1 MTTVILKPHKEES
14 LKRFHPWVF
23 SGAIARVVLDASHK
37 GDAPVEGE
45 LVCVRA
51 STCNVLGVGHWQV
64 GSIAVRMLT
73 FGVETLPAD
82 FWSERI
88 RAAYRV
94 RQTLGLADVPRDDV
108 RCTKEN
114 NTFRLVH
121 GEGDFLPGLI
131 VDVYADTAVIQ
142 AHSVGMHLCRQEIAA
157 AVVEVVPQV
166 QNVYYKSDDTLP
178 FKAPIE
184 GEKTG
189 WLVETSLKDKSRS
202 DEFWSIENGL
212 AFRID
217 WLRGQKTGF
226 FIDQRENRALV
237 ERYAAGKEVLNMFC
251 YTGGFSLYA
260 LRGGAKHV
268 DSVDVSRK
276 AIDIVEANVQRNFPN
291 CTNHRAITADAFE
304 FLNGKINDQ
313 MVNDQMVNGND
324 QMVNDQMVN
333 DQMVN
338 DQMVND
344 YDLIILDPPAF
355 AKHRDAVKN
364 ALRGYQRINAKA
376 IEMIRPGGIL
386 FTFSCSQ
393 AVDKEAFRLAVFS
406 AAAQVGRKVR
416 ILHQLHQPQ
425 DHPIN
430 IYHPEGEYL
439 KGLVLY
445 VE

>member
-1 MTTVILKPHKEES
+1 MTSVILKPHKEES

-23 SGAIARVVLDASHK
+23 SGAIARVELDAKHQS
-37 GDAPVEGE
+37 DAPEEGE
-45 LVCVRA
+45 IVAVY
-51 STCNVLGVGHWQV
+51 SDSKEPLGVGHWQI
-64 GSIAVRMLT
+64 GSIAVRILA
-73 FGVETLPAD
+73 FGVEELPKD
-82 FWSERI
+82 FWVERI
-88 RAAYRV
+88 RAAYKV
-94 RQTLGLADVPRDDV
+94 RQTLGLANVQG
-108 RCTKEN
+108 TKEN

-131 VDVYADTAVIQ
+131 VDVYAETAVIQ
-142 AHSVGMHLCRQEIAA
+142 AHSVGMHVHRKEIAEA
-157 AVVEVVPQV
+157 ILATVPQV
-166 QNVYYKSDDTLP
+166 KNIYYKSDDTLP
-178 FKAPIE
+178 FKADISEPKVGYLIQNSKFKIQNCE
-184 GEKTG
+184 
-189 WLVETSLKDKSRS
+189 
-202 DEFWSIENGL
+202 EFWSMENGL
-212 AFRID
+212 SFRID

-237 ERYAAGKEVLNMFC
+237 ERYAKDKDVLNMFC

-260 LRGGAKHV
+260 LRGGAKTV
-268 DSVDVSRK
+268 DSVDVSQK
-276 AIDIVEANVQRNFPN
+276 AIELVNINVAKNFPKA
-291 CTNHRAITADAFE
+291 TNHTAVAADAFE
-304 FLNGKINDQ
+304 YLSKQKSEGRTF
-313 MVNDQMVNGND
+313 
-324 QMVNDQMVN
+324 
-333 DQMVN
+333 
-338 DQMVND
+338 
-344 YDLIILDPPAF
+344 DLIILDPPAF

>member
-1 MTTVILKPHKEES
+1 MTTIYLKPHKEES

-23 SGAIARVVLDASHK
+23 SGAISRVVLDAEHK
-37 GDAPVEGE
+37 AAAPEEGE
-45 LVCVRA
+45 LVCVRSA
-51 STCNVLGVGHWQV
+51 ANEVLGVGHWQV
-64 GSIAVRMLT
+64 GSIAVRILA
-73 FGVETLPAD
+73 FGEEQLPEG
-82 FWSERI
+82 FWNERI
-88 RAAYRV
+88 CAAYKV
-94 RQTLGLADVPRDDV
+94 REAIGLIRPD
-108 RCTKEN
+108 N
-114 NTFRLVH
+114 NTFRLIH

-131 VDVYADTAVIQ
+131 VDIYADTAVVQ
-142 AHSVGMHLCRQEIAA
+142 AHSVGMHVNRNEIAKA
-157 AVVEVVPQV
+157 LMEEVPQV

-178 FKAPIE
+178 FKAHIE
-184 GEKTG
+184 GDKTG
-189 WLVETSLKDKSRS
+189 YLAVTNWEEAE
-202 DEFWSIENGL
+202 EFWSLENGL
-212 AFRID
+212 QFRID

-226 FIDQRENRALV
+226 FVDQRENRALV
-237 ERYAAGKEVLNMFC
+237 ERYAKGKDVLNMFC

-260 LRGGAKHV
+260 LRGGAKSV
-268 DSVDVSRK
+268 DSVDVSQK
-276 AIDIVEANVQRNFPN
+276 AIDLVNINVARNFPKA
-291 CTNHRAITADAFE
+291 TNHTAVAADAFE
-304 FLNGKINDQ
+304 YLSAQKAQGRT
-313 MVNDQMVNGND
+313 
-324 QMVNDQMVN
+324 
-333 DQMVN
+333 
-338 DQMVND
+338 

>member
-14 LKRFHPWVF
+14 LLRFHPWVF
-23 SGAIARVVLDASHK
+23 SGAIARVVLDAKHK
-37 GDAPVEGE
+37 GDAPEEGE
-45 LVCVRA
+45 LVCVQS
-51 STCNVLGVGHWQV
+51 STSNVLGVGHWQV
-64 GSIAVRMLT
+64 GSIAVRILS
-73 FGVETLPAD
+73 FGSDSLPAD
-82 FWSERI
+82 FWRERI

-94 RQTLGLADVPRDDV
+94 RQTLGLADVQRDHV
-108 RCTKEN
+108 QSTKEN
-114 NTFRLVH
+114 NTFRLIH

-131 VDVYADTAVIQ
+131 VDIYAETAVIQ
-142 AHSVGMHLCRQEIAA
+142 AHSVGMHVCRKEIADA
-157 AVVEVVPQV
+157 ILAEVPQV
-166 QNVYYKSDDTLP
+166 QNIYYKSDDTLP

-184 GEKTG
+184 GDRLG
-189 WLVETSLKDKSRS
+189 WLIHDQMVNDS
-202 DEFWSIENGL
+202 EFWSIENGL
-212 AFRID
+212 SFRID

-226 FIDQRENRALV
+226 FIDQRESRALV
-237 ERYAAGKEVLNMFC
+237 ERYAHGKDVLNMFC

-260 LRGGAKHV
+260 LRGGAKTV
-268 DSVDVSRK
+268 DSVDVSQK
-276 AIDIVEANVQRNFPN
+276 AIDLVNINVAKNFPKAK
-291 CTNHRAITADAFE
+291 NHTAVAADAFE
-304 FLNGKINDQ
+304 YLSAQKSAGKT
-313 MVNDQMVNGND
+313 
-324 QMVNDQMVN
+324 
-333 DQMVN
+333 
-338 DQMVND
+338 

-355 AKHRDAVKN
+355 AKHRDALKN

-406 AAAQVGRKVR
+406 AAAQVGRSVR

>member
-23 SGAIARVVLDASHK
+23 SGAIAKVVLDASHK
-37 GDAPVEGE
+37 SAAPEEGE
-45 LVCVRA
+45 MVCVRSSA
-51 STCNVLGVGHWQV
+51 NEALGVGHWQV
-64 GSIAVRMLT
+64 GSIAVRILD
-73 FGVETLPAD
+73 FAAEELPRN
-82 FWSERI
+82 FWHERI
-88 RAAYRV
+88 RAAYKV
-94 RQTLGLADVPRDDV
+94 REAIGLIRPD
-108 RCTKEN
+108 N
-114 NTFRLVH
+114 NTYRLVH

-131 VDVYADTAVIQ
+131 VDVYADTAVVQ
-142 AHSVGMHLCRQEIAA
+142 AHSVGMHVSRNEIAKA
-157 AVVEVVPQV
+157 LMEAVPQI

-178 FKAPIE
+178 FKAQIE

-189 WLVETSLKDKSRS
+189 WLIKNQESKIKDL
-202 DEFWSIENGL
+202 DEFWSMENGL
-212 AFRID
+212 SFRID

-226 FIDQRENRALV
+226 FVDQRENRALV
-237 ERYAAGKEVLNMFC
+237 ERYAKGKDVLNMFC

-260 LRGGAKHV
+260 LRGGAQTV
-268 DSVDVSRK
+268 DSVDVSQK
-276 AIDIVEANVQRNFPN
+276 AIDLVNINVARNFPKA
-291 CTNHRAITADAFE
+291 TNHQAVAADAFE
-304 FLNGKINDQ
+304 YLSAQKAAGKT
-313 MVNDQMVNGND
+313 
-324 QMVNDQMVN
+324 
-333 DQMVN
+333 
-338 DQMVND
+338 

-406 AAAQVGRKVR
+406 AAASIGRNVR